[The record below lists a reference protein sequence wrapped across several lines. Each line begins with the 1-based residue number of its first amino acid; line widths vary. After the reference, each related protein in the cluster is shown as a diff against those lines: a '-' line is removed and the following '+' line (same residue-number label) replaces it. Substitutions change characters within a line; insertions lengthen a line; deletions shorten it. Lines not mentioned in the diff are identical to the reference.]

1 MRCRLISSLLAI
13 PVALAFASPAPAGL
27 IANPGFDT
35 AVPANDTGGGW
46 TSVNIDFAGGWEST
60 GGNPG
65 AFFAINDDG
74 DANTDPRIEQT
85 VRGLSIGETYVV
97 TGDFKVNILEQG
109 SPADSF
115 EVRLDA
121 SPIATFDAP
130 GPLGQWFPFS
140 ASFQASSTQ
149 HTLAFAAETNG
160 SDYDYG
166 LDNVAIV
173 PAPATLALLGFGGLA
188 LCRRRGRAI

>member
-1 MRCRLISSLLAI
+1 M
-13 PVALAFASPAPAGL
+13 
-27 IANPGFDT
+27 
-35 AVPANDTGGGW
+35 
-46 TSVNIDFAGGWEST
+46 
-60 GGNPG
+60 
-65 AFFAINDDG
+65 
-74 DANTDPRIEQT
+74 
-85 VRGLSIGETYVV
+85 